1 MSHSTQSTDTFT
13 LLYFSFLQEKAGKPE
28 EKRALP
34 PELTAKTLFNDVC
47 DELQIDAKKTPVR
60 VSINHAFADWDSLIQ
75 PNDIVAFIPPVAG
88 G

>member
-13 LLYFSFLQEKAGKPE
+13 LLYFSFLQEKAGKSE
-28 EKRALP
+28 EKRELTPA
-34 PELTAKTLFNDVC
+34 LTAKTLFNKVC
-47 DELQIDAKKTPVR
+47 DELDINSKETPVR

-75 PNDIVAFIPPVAG
+75 PNDVVAFIPPVAG